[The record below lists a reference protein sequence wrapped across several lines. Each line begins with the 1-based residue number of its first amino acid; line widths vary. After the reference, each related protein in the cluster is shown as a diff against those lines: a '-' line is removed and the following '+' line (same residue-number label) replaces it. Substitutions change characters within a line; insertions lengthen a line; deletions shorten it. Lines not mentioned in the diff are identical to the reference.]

1 MGIGI
6 NNITNK
12 GMARAEM
19 VVFGIDRTNKGLGT
33 LFIMLCVYVNMV
45 SGSFTF

>member
-19 VVFGIDRTNKGLGT
+19 VVFGIDRTNKGLVSI
-33 LFIMLCVYVNMV
+33 LIMGEYGFRLK
-45 SGSFTF
+45 F